1 MAPMQ
6 QAANNY
12 FIDIFTSQANC
23 RNYDNVQPWNIE
35 INENH
40 APEEDLFTNSILE
53 MQEIHAI
60 IKNMRSNAAP

>member
-1 MAPMQ
+1 
-6 QAANNY
+6 
-12 FIDIFTSQANC
+12 
-23 RNYDNVQPWNIE
+23 VQPWNIE

-60 IKNMRSNAAP
+60 IKNMRSNAAPGPDGLNAAFFKSS